1 MNDTRIRRALAV
13 AGAVAVATTS
23 VVTMN
28 GQVAHATEASARSPH
43 HPPPSHFTHG
53 RVTNPYYPLKPGT
66 VLVYRGRTGGQPSR
80 DVLLVADR
88 TRVIDGVPCRVV
100 LDRLYI
106 NGVLRERTRDFY
118 AQTKAGTVWYF
129 GEHTA
134 ELDRRGH
141 VTSREGS
148 FLSGRDGAE
157 AGIFMPAHPH
167 VGDAYQQ
174 EDYPGHA
181 EDRFVVRSRTA
192 HVATPV
198 VTSHHA
204 LLTAERSALEPAVVE
219 HKWYVRGIGDV
230 ADRSIKG
237 ETDHQELVAIRHR

>member
-1 MNDTRIRRALAV
+1 MNDTRIRRALAA
-13 AGAVAVATTS
+13 AGAVAVTTTS
-23 VVTMN
+23 LVTMN
-28 GQVAHATEASARSPH
+28 GQVASAAEAPAPSRH
-43 HPPPSHFTHG
+43 HPAPSHFTHG

-66 VLVYRGRTGGQPSR
+66 VLVYRGRTDGHRSR
-80 DVLLVADR
+80 DVVLTTDR
-88 TRVIDGVPCRVV
+88 TRVIDGVTCRVL

-106 NGVLRERTRDFY
+106 GGVLRERTRDFY

-134 ELDRRGH
+134 ELDRRGQ

-157 AGIFMPAHPH
+157 AGLFMPAHPQ
-167 VGDAYQQ
+167 VGDAYHQ

-181 EDRFVVRSRTA
+181 EDRFVVRSRSA
-192 HVATPV
+192 YVATPV

-204 LLTAERSALEPAVVE
+204 LLTAERSSLEPDVVE

-230 ADRSIKG
+230 ADRSTKG
-237 ETDHQELVAIRHR
+237 ESAHQELVAIRHR